1 MATDSTTPS
10 SKAYLAIPV
19 GGLIVGVLDIT
30 SAFIVNGLKGATPTR
45 VLQGIASGLL
55 GPDSY
60 KGGLKTAALGLAIH
74 FLIATV
80 WTTVYFVA
88 SRGLEFMIEHA
99 IVCGVIYGVLVYLIM
114 YGIVLRLTFH
124 RSFFSPLSAVLT
136 AIGIHVV
143 CIGLPI
149 GLVVRRYSGLSN
161 PAASL

>member
-1 MATDSTTPS
+1 MATHFTETTN

-30 SAFIVNGLKGATPTR
+30 SAFIVSGLKGATPTR

-55 GPDSY
+55 GPDSF
-60 KGGLKTAALGLAIH
+60 KGGFKTAALGLAIH
-74 FLIATV
+74 FLIATI

-99 IVCGVIYGVLVYLIM
+99 IVCGVIYGVLVYLVM
-114 YGIVLRLTFH
+114 YGVVLRLTFH
-124 RSFFSPLSAVLT
+124 RSFFSPWSAVII
-136 AIGIHVV
+136 AIGIHVI

-149 GLVVRRYSGLSN
+149 GLVVRRYSRS
-161 PAASL
+161 